1 MLRRDPLPVLP
12 FVPRFALLRAV
23 SEASGRRKI
32 PANNCRF
39 CQYLCFLLRDIKI
52 IAGLIIGNRGFH
64 GEVTERR

>member
-1 MLRRDPLPVLP
+1 MLRRDPLP
-12 FVPRFALLRAV
+12 VPRFALLRAV

-64 GEVTERR
+64 GEVTEWR